1 MISRCVYA
9 FLSVR
14 FVADGLSAAEAG
26 VVLVVCT
33 LVTNHLLCFWRTMTM
48 SMRCREGMLSFVLS
62 FVSFP
67 LFLDT
72 SKGDW
77 FDARAGPFLS
87 FCPGVKDPLLARRE
101 RLCSIRLPR
110 GQGVGRVY
118 EDEAVGR
125 LSAVSLPSLPPP
137 PVLQPVFPLSL
148 IQNRYVPFVRSPPLI
163 NMALGH

>member
-1 MISRCVYA
+1 MYARDKPFVVFLENNDDVDEVQGGYA
-9 FLSVR
+9 FLCSV
-14 FVADGLSAAEAG
+14 
-26 VVLVVCT
+26 
-33 LVTNHLLCFWRTMTM
+33 
-48 SMRCREGMLSFVLS
+48 

-101 RLCSIRLPR
+101 RPCFIRLPR

-137 PVLQPVFPLSL
+137 PVLQPVFPLSPHTKSVGT
-148 IQNRYVPFVRSPPLI
+148 IRSF
-163 NMALGH
+163 ASVH